1 MARRANCRPAGEC
14 ETHLEKGKTMVQ
26 VLDIYIDG
34 EFRQSDCT
42 DLIPVVNP
50 ATQELLANA
59 PLTTTAEIDLAVAS
73 AYQAFLQWR
82 TVPASER
89 VRMMMSYQM
98 LLKEKQD
105 EIATILSQETGK
117 IFADAK
123 GEVWRGI
130 EVAEQACNIPSLMMG
145 ETAENVAREINTY
158 SYLQPLGVC
167 VGITPFNFP
176 AMIPLWMYPL
186 AIACGNASILKPS
199 EQDPMTPNKLVELF
213 YQAGFPKDLIQLVH
227 GGKDQVNHLLAH
239 GRVKAISFVGSVQ
252 VGQHVYRR
260 GTDNLKR
267 VQCLTGAKN
276 HLVIMPDADKD
287 QTISGLVGSA
297 VGAAG
302 QRCMANSVAVFVGE
316 SREWINDLRD
326 ALAVARPGPW
336 DGESAAY
343 GPQISRQAKERI
355 LGYIEKGKE
364 EGATCLLDGS
374 ECQVENYPLGNWV
387 GPTLF
392 SDIDVAMTIYT
403 DEIFGPV
410 LLAVQVDS
418 LQQAIELINDS
429 PYGNGTS
436 IFTASGGAARK
447 FQHEVEA
454 GQVGINVPIPV
465 PLPFFS
471 FTGWKNSFYGDQHA
485 YGKQAVRFYTETK
498 TITSRWF
505 RTDSAT
511 DSASEPNMT
520 IKLR

>member
-1 MARRANCRPAGEC
+1 
-14 ETHLEKGKTMVQ
+14 MVQ

-186 AIACGNASILKPS
+186 AIACGNAFILKPS

-267 VQCLTGAKN
+267 VQCLAGAKN
-276 HLVIMPDADKD
+276 H
-287 QTISGLVGSA
+287 Q
-297 VGAAG
+297 
-302 QRCMANSVAVFVGE
+302 
-316 SREWINDLRD
+316 
-326 ALAVARPGPW
+326 
-336 DGESAAY
+336 
-343 GPQISRQAKERI
+343 
-355 LGYIEKGKE
+355 
-364 EGATCLLDGS
+364 
-374 ECQVENYPLGNWV
+374 
-387 GPTLF
+387 
-392 SDIDVAMTIYT
+392 
-403 DEIFGPV
+403 
-410 LLAVQVDS
+410 
-418 LQQAIELINDS
+418 
-429 PYGNGTS
+429 
-436 IFTASGGAARK
+436 
-447 FQHEVEA
+447 
-454 GQVGINVPIPV
+454 
-465 PLPFFS
+465 
-471 FTGWKNSFYGDQHA
+471 
-485 YGKQAVRFYTETK
+485 
-498 TITSRWF
+498 
-505 RTDSAT
+505 
-511 DSASEPNMT
+511 
-520 IKLR
+520 